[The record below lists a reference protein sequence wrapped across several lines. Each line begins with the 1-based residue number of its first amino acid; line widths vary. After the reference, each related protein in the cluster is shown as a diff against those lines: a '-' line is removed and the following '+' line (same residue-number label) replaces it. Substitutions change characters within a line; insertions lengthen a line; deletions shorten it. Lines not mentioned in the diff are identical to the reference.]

1 MNSKDKRNLF
11 KDVFSVI
18 HSISNSLPFSFASN
32 SQSSR
37 IKNTQ
42 GEKSFITETKDLSE
56 TTLSIKIIKALNML
70 SIYNT
75 IELSN
80 IDILQLYKLSNIQ
93 ISTKMIDEL
102 LDFLIDNN
110 INFVNRNDNH
120 IRLKKMIEM

>member
-70 SIYNT
+70 IRFCFMF
-75 IELSN
+75 LS
-80 IDILQLYKLSNIQ
+80 DSALTLHLQRQ
-93 ISTKMIDEL
+93 P
-102 LDFLIDNN
+102 FGG
-110 INFVNRNDNH
+110 
-120 IRLKKMIEM
+120 